1 MNLRKIFLVILISI
15 ASLQICFGQNI
26 PEYVEGENN
35 WVQQYGVYQVP
46 FITLRYDRYSKE
58 DTVKFRE
65 KLDLMKDAKFSDEWD
80 GIYYVGS
87 EETVNHSELR
97 INSNIGFV
105 GFNVYTCLP
114 ELLRINYGKIV
125 NTADFIQLVPEFT
138 ENSPRKSEPAKYV
151 KVKWGDK
158 YLLVEESSL
167 SAFAEKAVGIYV
179 EPDEDSSESRFK
191 WTNFWVKGD
200 LNSENH
206 HQVENEYTGL
216 PQFPESY
223 KKIQRSPIEAKIIS
237 VGKRAIEKDIE
248 IGGWVHSDE
257 TAVYRV
263 TIGAGLNKGVKK
275 GMIFYSAELNEM
287 ISIIQVNP
295 NNAVGLMSRDIDEN
309 KNDHCLDNDANKIPC
324 PKISSSLKVKTQMGK
339 FGFW

>member
-1 MNLRKIFLVILISI
+1 MKSQRIYFFILISI
-15 ASLQICFGQNI
+15 LSLSFCFGQDI
-26 PEYVEGENN
+26 QPEKN
-35 WVQQYGVYQVP
+35 WLASYGIYPTEFLYQ
-46 FITLRYDRYSKE
+46 RYDRYSKE
-58 DTVKFRE
+58 DLVNFGE
-65 KLDLMKDAKFSDEWD
+65 KLDLFKKAESKDEWS
-80 GIYYVGS
+80 GIYYIGS

-97 INSNIGFV
+97 INSNVGFV

-114 ELLRINYGKIV
+114 ELRYIDYGRIM
-125 NTADFIQLVPEFT
+125 NTADFIQLLPEFA
-138 ENSPRKSEPAKYV
+138 ENSPRRSEIAKYV

-179 EPDEDSSESRFK
+179 ESDEDSSESRFK
-191 WTNFWVKGD
+191 WTDFWVKGD

-248 IGGWVHSDE
+248 IGGWFHSDE

-263 TIGAGLNKGVKK
+263 TIGAGSNKGVKK
-275 GMIFYSAELNEM
+275 GMLFYSAELNEM
-287 ISIIQVNP
+287 ISIIRVNQS
-295 NNAVGLMSRDIDEN
+295 NAVGLMSRDIDEN

-324 PKISSSLKVKTQMGK
+324 PKISSSLKVKTQIGK